1 MVDYVKENL
10 RAPPHRQVLEWAKT
24 LKVDPSEARLIS
36 DRTPYRHQLGTHP
49 PPPPLQIKVLLC
61 VFFLIGPG
69 SGAMS
74 HSKKWRET
82 LPTSFTSPF
91 FAQGDLGFF
100 SSKTK
105 KYGAFFLAVNSYTGL
120 IHVSKI
126 SNTKMDTLVTA
137 IGHMS
142 KVIPRKKDINHHH
155 HNYDSN
161 V

>member
-1 MVDYVKENL
+1 
-10 RAPPHRQVLEWAKT
+10 
-24 LKVDPSEARLIS
+24 
-36 DRTPYRHQLGTHP
+36 
-49 PPPPLQIKVLLC
+49 
-61 VFFLIGPG
+61 
-69 SGAMS
+69 MS

-161 V
+161 VQDKNFVDIRTVLFDGESALKSKRAQKLILDKYNIVLHADPGVKRNQAEREIRGLKIVFSCLQRVCNL